1 MITQYDQFDISM
13 FRLRQNVPI
22 IYVSIIGLSG
32 TGKTNLAYLLYD
44 RFFFDYHLLHY
55 EQYFNEQ
62 GNLLLMDIIN
72 EIKQKRKVYV
82 IFDDLSFIARTYQR
96 EITQF
101 LSELMRI
108 RHYIGQGVLV
118 FIAHYRKSILP
129 VLREAHIIALTSLFQ
144 NQEQYY
150 SSIFTYDAM
159 KQFEY
164 KTKNFEHYALVWL
177 YGDIYTVKVSLSD
190 TYASKYGVWKNG

>member
-13 FRLRQNVPI
+13 WKLRQNVPI

-55 EQYFNEQ
+55 EQYFDND

-82 IFDDLSFIARTYQR
+82 IFDDLSFIARTYQK

-108 RHYIGQGVLV
+108 RHYIQQGVLV

-164 KTKNFEHYALVWL
+164 RTKNFEHYALVWL

-190 TYASKYGVWKNG
+190 SYVEKFGVWNG